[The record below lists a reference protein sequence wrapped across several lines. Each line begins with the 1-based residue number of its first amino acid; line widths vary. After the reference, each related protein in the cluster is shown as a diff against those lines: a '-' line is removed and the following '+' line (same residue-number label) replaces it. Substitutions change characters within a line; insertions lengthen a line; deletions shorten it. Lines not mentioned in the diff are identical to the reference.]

1 MTRSRKVLKVI
12 RSNSTALMASND
24 PRDKQPI
31 GEAGLWLVCDRT
43 PSRQWESH
51 PRREPKP
58 ARERWES
65 HPRREPKPARE
76 RLDPVRSGKTR
87 AKKWPKT
94 EAKE

>member
-1 MTRSRKVLKVI
+1 
-12 RSNSTALMASND
+12 MAPND
-24 PRDKQPI
+24 PGDKQPI

-58 ARERWES
+58 ARER
-65 HPRREPKPARE
+65 
-76 RLDPVRSGKTR
+76 LDPVRSGKTR

-94 EAKE
+94 EAEE